1 MSEARAQ
8 SPADP
13 VQGSA
18 GQRSRGQRLRQLRL
32 LVQFLR
38 PYRLHIAGALA
49 ALIVAASTVL
59 VFGVGLRWLV
69 DKGFSG
75 GNTDLLDQALLLLF
89 GVIAV
94 MSMATFAR
102 SFMVSWLGERVAADI
117 RAAVFG
123 NVLRLTPSFYE
134 ITPIGEVLSRLTTDT
149 TLLQTIV
156 GSSASMALRNV
167 LMLFGGTIMMVVT
180 SPKLTG
186 LVALVVP
193 FVMVP
198 VLVYGRRVRRL
209 SRASQDRIGDIG
221 AYIEETLNA
230 IQTVQSFSHE
240 PHDVRRFSGRVE
252 EAFRTAI
259 SRIRARSTLAAM
271 VILLIFGAIGV
282 ILWIGGRDLM
292 AGRITAGELSA
303 FVFYAV
309 VVAGS
314 VGAIAEFIGDLQRA
328 SGASERLFELLAT
341 EPSVVPPKNPLPM
354 PVPAKGE
361 ITLDDVGFVYPS
373 RPGYPALDHF
383 SLKIAGGEKV
393 ALVGPSGAGKST
405 VFQLLLRFYDPK
417 TGVIRFDGV
426 PLDRADQAELR
437 ARIGLVPQEPV
448 IFADNVTENI
458 RYGRPEASD
467 AEVRDAADAAAAL
480 EFIDR
485 LPDGFSTHLG
495 ERGVRLSG
503 GQRQRIAIARAVLR
517 DPALLLLDEA
527 TSALDAESERMVQR
541 ALRDLMAGRTT
552 IVIAHRLA
560 TVKKADRIVVID
572 HGKIVATG
580 THDKLKR
587 QGGLYAR
594 LADLQFDATGEA
606 DGDTK

>member
-1 MSEARAQ
+1 MSETRVQ

-13 VQGSA
+13 LRGDA
-18 GQRSRGQRLRQLRL
+18 DRRSRGQRLRQLRL
-32 LVQFLR
+32 LARFLR
-38 PYRLHIAGALA
+38 PYRLQIAAALA

-89 GVIAV
+89 GIIAV
-94 MSMATFAR
+94 MALATFAR
-102 SFMVSWLGERVAADI
+102 AFMVSWLGERIAADI

-123 NVLRLTPSFYE
+123 NVLRLSPSFYE
-134 ITPIGEVLSRLTTDT
+134 VTPIGEVLSRLTTDT

-193 FVMVP
+193 LVMVP

-221 AYIEETLNA
+221 AYIDETLNA
-230 IQTVQSFSHE
+230 IQTVQSFGHE

-252 EAFRTAI
+252 DAFRTAVM
-259 SRIRARSTLAAM
+259 RIRARSTLAAM

-282 ILWIGGRDLM
+282 ILWIGGRDMM

-328 SGASERLFELLAT
+328 SGASERLFELLAA
-341 EPSVVPPKNPLPM
+341 EPSVAPPKSPLPL
-354 PVPAKGE
+354 PEPARGE
-361 ITLDDVGFVYPS
+361 IIFDDVGFVYPS
-373 RPGYPALDHF
+373 RPDDPALEHF
-383 SLKIAGGEKV
+383 SLQIAGGEKV

-405 VFQLLLRFYDPK
+405 VFQLLLRFYDPA

-426 PLDRADQAELR
+426 PLASVEQSALR
-437 ARIGLVPQEPV
+437 ARIGLVPQDPV
-448 IFADNVTENI
+448 IFADNVAENI

-467 AEVRDAADAAAAL
+467 AEVREAAEAAAAL

-485 LPDGFSTHLG
+485 LPDGFATHLG

-541 ALRDLMAGRTT
+541 ALNDLMAGRTT

-572 HGKIVATG
+572 QGRIVATG

-594 LADLQFDATGEA
+594 LAALQFDSADEA
-606 DGDTK
+606 E

>member
-1 MSEARAQ
+1 MR
-8 SPADP
+8 
-13 VQGSA
+13 
-18 GQRSRGQRLRQLRL
+18 
-32 LVQFLR
+32 FLR
-38 PYRLHIAGALA
+38 PYRLQIAAALA

-75 GNTDLLDQALLLLF
+75 GDTELLDQALLLLF
-89 GVIAV
+89 AIIAV
-94 MSMATFAR
+94 MSLATFAR
-102 SFMVSWLGERVAADI
+102 AFLVSWLGERIAADI
-117 RAAVFG
+117 RAAVFD

-134 ITPIGEVLSRLTTDT
+134 VTPIGEVLSRLTTDT

-193 FVMVP
+193 LVMVP

-221 AYIEETLNA
+221 AYIDETLNA
-230 IQTVQSFSHE
+230 IQTVQSFGHE
-240 PHDVRRFSGRVE
+240 PHDATRFSGRVE
-252 EAFRTAI
+252 VAFRTAVA
-259 SRIRARSTLAAM
+259 RIRARSTLAAM
-271 VILLIFGAIGV
+271 VILLVFGAIGV
-282 ILWIGGRDLM
+282 ILWIGGRDMM

-303 FVFYAV
+303 FVFFAV

-328 SGASERLFELLAT
+328 SGASERLFELLAA
-341 EPSVVPPKNPLPM
+341 EPSVAPAKNPLPL
-354 PVPAKGE
+354 PQPARGE
-361 ITLDDVGFVYPS
+361 IIFDDVGFVYPS
-373 RPGYPALDHF
+373 RPDDPALEHF
-383 SLKIAGGEKV
+383 SLAIAGGEKV
-393 ALVGPSGAGKST
+393 ALVGPSGAGKTT
-405 VFQLLLRFYDPK
+405 VFQLLLRFYDPRA
-417 TGVIRFDGV
+417 GVVRFDGV
-426 PLDRADQAELR
+426 PLTRADHSALR

-458 RYGRPEASD
+458 RYSRPEASD
-467 AEVRDAADAAAAL
+467 AEVREAAEAAAAL

-485 LPDGFSTHLG
+485 LPDGFATHLG

-541 ALRDLMAGRTT
+541 ALNDLMAGRTT

-572 HGKIVATG
+572 QGRIVATG

-594 LADLQFDATGEA
+594 LAALQFDSAGEVASEAAGEA
-606 DGDTK
+606 DRDTK